1 LPALFTHGGI
11 IVFTYVIKGLTL
23 GIAAALQPGPFQAYL
38 LSKSLKNGW
47 KRTLPMALA
56 PLISDSPIIILV
68 IVILTQLPIW
78 FQQVLQVAG
87 GLFLLYLGIGAVRD
101 FLQPHET
108 EIDLDSA
115 GGSVLKAGILNLLNP
130 NPYIFWISV
139 GGPILV
145 AGWRAGAAQG
155 LGFLG
160 SFYAVMIGSLAIFII
175 VFGKVG
181 EISAKVNKAL
191 SGIAALALL
200 LFGAYLI
207 LSGAKI
213 L

>member
-1 LPALFTHGGI
+1 ML
-11 IVFTYVIKGLTL
+11 TYVIKGLTL

-87 GLFLLYLGIGAVRD
+87 GIFLLYLGIGAFRD
-101 FLQPHET
+101 FLHPQET
-108 EIDLDSA
+108 EIDVEST

-160 SFYAVMIGSLAIFII
+160 SFYAVMISSLAIFII

-181 EISAKVNKAL
+181 EISAKANKTL

-207 LSGAKI
+207 LSGTNI

>member
-1 LPALFTHGGI
+1 M
-11 IVFTYVIKGLTL
+11 FTYVIKGLTL

-78 FQQVLQVAG
+78 FQQALHVAG

-101 FLQPHET
+101 FLQPHEI

-160 SFYAVMIGSLAIFII
+160 SFYAVMIGSLTVFII
-175 VFGKVG
+175 IFGKVG

>member
-1 LPALFTHGGI
+1 MLTYMFQGLALGF
-11 IVFTYVIKGLTL
+11 
-23 GIAAALQPGPFQAYL
+23 AAAIQPGPFQAYL

-47 KRTLPMALA
+47 KRTLPVALA

-78 FQQVLQVAG
+78 FQQALQVAG
-87 GLFLLYLGIGAVRD
+87 GIFLLYLAANAFRD
-101 FLQPHET
+101 FLQPQET
-108 EIDLDSA
+108 EIDVEGA
-115 GGSVLKAGILNLLNP
+115 GGSVIKAGILNLLNP

-145 AGWRAGAAQG
+145 AGWRISMVHA
-155 LGFLG
+155 LSFLG
-160 SFYAVMIGSLAIFII
+160 GFYAVMIGSLAIFII

-181 EISAKVNKAL
+181 EIGSGVNKVL
-191 SGIAALALL
+191 SGVAALALL

-207 LSGAKI
+207 LTGTNI